1 MEKVIEHFG
10 TGLLCGT
17 AGVLFLA
24 IFSEMLKDGG
34 ILKEFALHFMTD
46 ICG

>member
-1 MEKVIEHFG
+1 MEHFG

-17 AGVLFLA
+17 VGVLFLA

-34 ILKEFALHFMTD
+34 ILKDFALHFMTD